1 MKKLTILFAVMVL
14 LAAVGIVQAEE
25 AVQPAAAQPA
35 PVVKDNGIHG
45 YFDVTY
51 ASRYVWRG
59 FDLYNNNHGAIQ
71 SSVDLDLFGSGFGVN
86 VFYSRS
92 TTASF
97 EEFQWLVPTIYYTN
111 KFFADESYATYYKV
125 GWSFYDYPHHVRG
138 RDLNAQEVFGALWW
152 PKLLPWGLVPS
163 YTIVCMWPDRSNSAT
178 GDLTAGWAHIFGL
191 GYDWVLPAVMPETK
205 EQVIHLSAQAV
216 YNDGVGPAPH
226 HFKDGDNVDHDW
238 SHAVFGATTDFPITK
253 SFVFIPGVYYQNS
266 WDESVNSQD
275 EFWVSLSL
283 RYLF

>member
-1 MKKLTILFAVMVL
+1 MKKLGILFAVMVL
-14 LAAVGIVQAEE
+14 LTVVGIVQAED
-25 AVQPAAAQPA
+25 AAAP
-35 PVVKDNGIHG
+35 PVVKDNGLHG

-51 ASRYVWRG
+51 ASRYIWRG

-71 SSVDLDLFGSGFGVN
+71 PSVDVDLFGSGFGVN

-97 EEFQWLVPTIYYTN
+97 EEAQWLVPTIYYTN
-111 KFFADESYATYYKV
+111 KFFANESYATHYKV
-125 GWSFYDYPHHVRG
+125 AWSFYDFPHHVPG
-138 RDLNAQEVFGALWW
+138 RDLNAQEISGAFWW

-163 YTIVCMWPDRSNSAT
+163 YTIVCMWPDRSGSAT

-191 GYDWVLPAVMPETK
+191 GYDWVLPAIMPETK

-253 SFVFIPGVYYQNS
+253 SLVFIPGAYYQNS

-275 EFWVSLSL
+275 EFWVTLSL